1 MDLNGNVALITG
13 ASRGIGMEIAKK
25 LASLNCD
32 IILNYKEQDEK
43 ALSLKKYIETT
54 YNVKVLIVKAN
65 LENEDEIKNMVEAAI
80 DYFGKIDILVN
91 NAAICNDCMF
101 LDKTK
106 ESFMKILN
114 VNLLAPFLLSKYVS
128 KYMKENKYGRII
140 NIASTNG
147 IDTYYSESMD
157 YDASKAALIN
167 LTHNLALELAPYIN
181 VNAVAPGWTNTDMN
195 KELTEVQI
203 NEENKKIILNRFAE
217 PQEIANVVAFLASKE
232 SSYINSEVIRVDGGK
247 K

>member
-25 LASLNCD
+25 LASLNCN
-32 IILNYKEQDEK
+32 IILNEK
-43 ALSLKKYIETT
+43 ALSLKNYIEST

-65 LENEDEIKNMVEAAI
+65 LENEEEIKNMVEAAI

-91 NAAICNDCMF
+91 NAAICNDCIF

-114 VNLLAPFLLSKYVS
+114 VNLIAPFLLSKYVS
-128 KYMKENKYGRII
+128 KYMKQNKYGRII

-232 SSYINSEVIRVDGGK
+232 ASYINSEVIRVDGGK

>member
-1 MDLNGNVALITG
+1 MDLSRNVALITG

-25 LASLNCD
+25 FASLNCD
-32 IILNYKEQDEK
+32 IIINYKEQDEK
-43 ALSLKKYIETT
+43 AKELKKYIENT
-54 YNVKVLIVKAN
+54 YNVKVLNIKAN
-65 LENEDEIKNMVEAAI
+65 LENEQEIINMVEKAI

-106 ESFMKILN
+106 ESFTQILN
-114 VNLLAPFLLSKYVS
+114 VNLIAPFLLSKYVS

-167 LTHNLALELAPYIN
+167 LTHNLAIELAPYIT
-181 VNAVAPGWTNTDMN
+181 VNAIAPGWTNTDMN
-195 KELTEVQI
+195 KELTSEQI

-232 SSYINSEVIRVDGGK
+232 ASYINSEVIRVDGGK

>member
-43 ALSLKKYIETT
+43 ALSLKNYIEST

-65 LENEDEIKNMVEAAI
+65 LENEEEIKAAI

-91 NAAICNDCMF
+91 NAAICNDCIF

-114 VNLLAPFLLSKYVS
+114 VNLIAPFLLSKYVS
-128 KYMKENKYGRII
+128 KYMKQNKYGRII

-167 LTHNLALELAPYIN
+167 LTHNLALELSPYIN

>member
-1 MDLNGNVALITG
+1 MDLSRNVALITG

-25 LASLNCD
+25 FASLNCD
-32 IILNYKEQDEK
+32 IIINYKEQDEK
-43 ALSLKKYIETT
+43 AKELKKYIENT
-54 YNVKVLIVKAN
+54 YNVKVLNIKAN
-65 LENEDEIKNMVEAAI
+65 LENEQEIINMVEKAI

-106 ESFMKILN
+106 ESFTQILN
-114 VNLLAPFLLSKYVS
+114 VNLIAPFLLSKYVS

-167 LTHNLALELAPYIN
+167 LTHNLALELAPYIT
-181 VNAVAPGWTNTDMN
+181 VNAIAPGWTNTDMN
-195 KELTEVQI
+195 KELTSEQI
-203 NEENKKIILNRFAE
+203 NEENKKIMLNRFAE

-232 SSYINSEVIRVDGGK
+232 ASYINSEVIRVDGGK

>member
-43 ALSLKKYIETT
+43 ALSLKNYIEST

-65 LENEDEIKNMVEAAI
+65 LENEEEIKNMVEAAI

-114 VNLLAPFLLSKYVS
+114 VNLIAPFLLSKYVS

>member
-1 MDLNGNVALITG
+1 MDLSRNVALITG

-25 LASLNCD
+25 FASLNCD
-32 IILNYKEQDEK
+32 IIINYKEQDEK
-43 ALSLKKYIETT
+43 AKELKKYIENT
-54 YNVKVLIVKAN
+54 YNVKVLNIKAN
-65 LENEDEIKNMVEAAI
+65 LENEQEIINMVEKAI

-106 ESFMKILN
+106 ESFTQILN
-114 VNLLAPFLLSKYVS
+114 VNLIAPFLLSKYVS

-167 LTHNLALELAPYIN
+167 LTHNLALELAPYIT
-181 VNAVAPGWTNTDMN
+181 VNAIAPGWTNTDMN
-195 KELTEVQI
+195 KELTSEQI

-232 SSYINSEVIRVDGGK
+232 ASYINSEVIRVDGGK